1 MAANMYDQAAQAQ
14 FINTYAP
21 INFGELYR
29 IGAAQKAAI
38 DEAAQQFGAQLQK
51 FNEFQSPSLI
61 DTQRYYDLTVGR
73 NDFQNAINQMV
84 SNPDALK
91 DAAFRSQLQSMINS
105 VDYVALS
112 NLKSSRDAMLKRQ
125 EINQKLMLENRFNPL
140 WHDVDFANYD
150 TLGSKKIFDDITP
163 LPYMSVRELVE
174 PYVNNLKGEFLGSKN
189 GFLWNGVTDEMT
201 DAQLQKNLS
210 SIQNTPQ
217 YQKYLETYQKMGL
230 NPEQAQQQL
239 LNEIYTAGREYTWN
253 KADRDPVAIEN
264 MRLQRK
270 YASAANTANNLLNLT
285 RVLESDAT
293 RNHLLRF
300 TNLTPQEVD
309 AFAEQGFKAL
319 SPEKQQE
326 VLNLK
331 NPGYVESKM
340 KNYYDQVLK
349 DTRRRSTAENA
360 VIDLMST
367 PISYEA
373 SDKYAAYGTTG
384 KQDKDG
390 FYTANNSS
398 NFKLAKELVYNTI
411 GKDTDKGLQKFIS
424 LWNDGNNFSN
434 FKISSDQRMISDGN
448 DIYIVKHAY
457 IPEDQLLKARIDRK
471 SLSALGT
478 PVTVDAG
485 PKTTERY
492 DNRGNLES
500 TTTSS
505 STPVKTIR
513 ITVLQQL
520 PRSGEAAITSDAA
533 WMDKNLGIQTKTQ
546 DIQDMLS
553 QEENL

>member
-14 FINTYAP
+14 FINTYVP

-29 IGAAQKAAI
+29 IGAAQKAAV
-38 DEAAQQFGAQLQK
+38 DEAAQQFGTQLQK
-51 FNEFQSPSLI
+51 FGEFQSPSQI
-61 DTQRYYDLTVGR
+61 DTQRYYDLTIGR
-73 NDFQNAINQMV
+73 QDFQNAINQMV

-105 VDYVALS
+105 VDYGTLS
-112 NLKSSRDAMLKRQ
+112 NLRSSRDAMLKRQ
-125 EINQKLMLENRFNPL
+125 EVNQKLMLENRFNPL

-150 TLGSKKIFDDITP
+150 TVNSKIFDDITP

-174 PYVNNLKGEFLGSKN
+174 PYVNNLKGEFLGAKN

-253 KADRDPVAIEN
+253 KADRDPMAIEN

-293 RNHLLRF
+293 RNHLLKF

-411 GKDTDKGLQKFIS
+411 GKDADKGLQKFIS

-448 DIYIVKHAY
+448 DIYVVKYAY

>member
-14 FINTYAP
+14 FINTYVP

-29 IGAAQKAAI
+29 IGAAQKAAV
-38 DEAAQQFGAQLQK
+38 DEAAQQFGTQLQK
-51 FNEFQSPSLI
+51 FGEFQSPSQV
-61 DTQRYYDLTVGR
+61 DTQRYYDLTIGR
-73 NDFQNAINQMV
+73 QDFQNAINQMV

-105 VDYVALS
+105 VDYGTLS
-112 NLKSSRDAMLKRQ
+112 NLRSSRDAMLKRQ
-125 EINQKLMLENRFNPL
+125 EVNQKLMLENRFNPL

-150 TLGSKKIFDDITP
+150 TVNSKIFDDITP
-163 LPYMSVRELVE
+163 LPYMSIRELVE
-174 PYVNNLKGEFLGSKN
+174 PYVNNLKGEFLGAKN
-189 GFLWNGVTDEMT
+189 GLLWNGVTDEMT

-253 KADRDPVAIEN
+253 KADRDPMAIEN

-293 RNHLLRF
+293 RNHLLKF

-411 GKDTDKGLQKFIS
+411 GKDADKGLQKFIS

>member
-38 DEAAQQFGAQLQK
+38 DEAAQQFGAQLQR

-125 EINQKLMLENRFNPL
+125 EINQRLMLENRFNPL

-189 GFLWNGVTDEMT
+189 GFLWNGVTNEMT

-293 RNHLLRF
+293 RNHLLKF

-411 GKDTDKGLQKFIS
+411 GKDADKGLQKFIS

>member
-14 FINTYAP
+14 FINTYVP

-29 IGAAQKAAI
+29 IGAAQKAAV
-38 DEAAQQFGAQLQK
+38 DEAAQQFGTQLQK
-51 FNEFQSPSLI
+51 FGEFQSPSQI
-61 DTQRYYDLTVGR
+61 DTQRYYDLTIGR
-73 NDFQNAINQMV
+73 QDFQNAINQMV

-105 VDYVALS
+105 VDYGTLS
-112 NLKSSRDAMLKRQ
+112 NLRSSRDAMLKRQ
-125 EINQKLMLENRFNPL
+125 EVNQKLMLENRFNPL

-150 TLGSKKIFDDITP
+150 TVNSKIFDDITP

-174 PYVNNLKGEFLGSKN
+174 PYVNNLKGEFLGAKN

-253 KADRDPVAIEN
+253 KADRDPMAIEN

-293 RNHLLRF
+293 RNHLLKF

-384 KQDKDG
+384 KQDRDG

-398 NFKLAKELVYNTI
+398 NFKLAKELVYKTI
-411 GKDTDKGLQKFIS
+411 GEEADKGLQKFIS

-434 FKISSDQRMISDGN
+434 FKISSDQRMISDGK
-448 DIYIVKHAY
+448 DIYVVKHAY

-505 STPVKTIR
+505 STPVKSIR

>member
-14 FINTYAP
+14 FINTYVP

-29 IGAAQKAAI
+29 IGAAQKAAV
-38 DEAAQQFGAQLQK
+38 DEATQQFGTQLQK
-51 FNEFQSPSLI
+51 FGEFQSPSQI
-61 DTQRYYDLTVGR
+61 DTQRYYDLTIGR
-73 NDFQNAINQMV
+73 QDFQNAINQMV

-105 VDYVALS
+105 VDYGTLS
-112 NLKSSRDAMLKRQ
+112 NLRSSRDAMLKRQ
-125 EINQKLMLENRFNPL
+125 EVNQKLMLENRFNPL

-150 TLGSKKIFDDITP
+150 TVNSKIFDDIAP

-174 PYVNNLKGEFLGSKN
+174 PYVNNLKGEFLGAKN

-253 KADRDPVAIEN
+253 KADRDPMAIEN

-293 RNHLLRF
+293 RNHLLKF

-411 GKDTDKGLQKFIS
+411 GKDADKGLQKFIS

-448 DIYIVKHAY
+448 DIYVVKHAY

>member
-14 FINTYAP
+14 FINTYVP

-29 IGAAQKAAI
+29 IGAAQKAAV
-38 DEAAQQFGAQLQK
+38 DEAAQQFGTQLQK
-51 FNEFQSPSLI
+51 FGEFQSPSQI
-61 DTQRYYDLTVGR
+61 DTQRYYDLTIGR
-73 NDFQNAINQMV
+73 QDFQNAINQMV

-105 VDYVALS
+105 VDYGTLS
-112 NLKSSRDAMLKRQ
+112 NLRSSRDAMLKRQ
-125 EINQKLMLENRFNPL
+125 EINRKLMLENRFNPL

-150 TLGSKKIFDDITP
+150 TVNSKIFDDITP

-174 PYVNNLKGEFLGSKN
+174 PYVNNLKGEFLGAKN

-253 KADRDPVAIEN
+253 KADRDPMAIEN

-293 RNHLLRF
+293 RNHLLKF

-411 GKDTDKGLQKFIS
+411 GKDADKGLQKFIS

-448 DIYIVKHAY
+448 DIYVVKHAY

>member
-14 FINTYAP
+14 FINTYVP

-29 IGAAQKAAI
+29 IGAAQKAAV
-38 DEAAQQFGAQLQK
+38 DEAAQQFGTQLQK
-51 FNEFQSPSLI
+51 FGEFQSPSQI
-61 DTQRYYDLTVGR
+61 DTQRYYDLTIGR
-73 NDFQNAINQMV
+73 QDFQNAINQMV

-105 VDYVALS
+105 VDYGTLS
-112 NLKSSRDAMLKRQ
+112 NLRSSRDAMLKRQ
-125 EINQKLMLENRFNPL
+125 EVNQKLMLENRFNPL

-150 TLGSKKIFDDITP
+150 TVNSKIFDDITP

-174 PYVNNLKGEFLGSKN
+174 PYVNNLKGEFLGAKN

-253 KADRDPVAIEN
+253 KADRDPKAIEN

-293 RNHLLRF
+293 RNHLLKF

-331 NPGYVESKM
+331 KPGYVESKM

-390 FYTANNSS
+390 FYTAINSS

-411 GKDTDKGLQKFIS
+411 GKDADKGLQKFIS

-448 DIYIVKHAY
+448 DIYIVKYAY

-553 QEENL
+553 QKENL

>member
-14 FINTYAP
+14 FINTYVP

-29 IGAAQKAAI
+29 IGAAQKAAV
-38 DEAAQQFGAQLQK
+38 DEAAQQFGTQLQK
-51 FNEFQSPSLI
+51 FGEFQSPSQI
-61 DTQRYYDLTVGR
+61 DTQRYYDLTIGR
-73 NDFQNAINQMV
+73 QDFQNAINQMV

-105 VDYVALS
+105 VDYGTLS
-112 NLKSSRDAMLKRQ
+112 NLRSSRDAMLKRQ
-125 EINQKLMLENRFNPL
+125 EVNQKLMLENRFNPL

-150 TLGSKKIFDDITP
+150 TVNSKIFDDITP

-174 PYVNNLKGEFLGSKN
+174 PYVNNLKGEFLGAKN

-253 KADRDPVAIEN
+253 KADRDPMAIEN

-293 RNHLLRF
+293 RNHLLKF

-360 VIDLMST
+360 VIYLMST

-411 GKDTDKGLQKFIS
+411 GKDADKGLQKFIS

>member
-14 FINTYAP
+14 FINTYVP

-29 IGAAQKAAI
+29 IGAAQKAAV
-38 DEAAQQFGAQLQK
+38 DEAAQQFGTQLQK
-51 FNEFQSPSLI
+51 FGEFQSPSQI
-61 DTQRYYDLTVGR
+61 DTQRYYDLTIGR
-73 NDFQNAINQMV
+73 QDFQNAINQMV

-105 VDYVALS
+105 VDYGTLS
-112 NLKSSRDAMLKRQ
+112 NLRSSRDAMLKRQ
-125 EINQKLMLENRFNPL
+125 EVNQKLMLENRFNPL

-150 TLGSKKIFDDITP
+150 TVNSKIFDDIAP

-174 PYVNNLKGEFLGSKN
+174 PYVNNLKGEFLGAKN

-253 KADRDPVAIEN
+253 KADRDPMAIEN

-293 RNHLLRF
+293 RNHLLKF

-384 KQDKDG
+384 IQDKDG

-411 GKDTDKGLQKFIS
+411 GKDADKGLQKFIS

-448 DIYIVKHAY
+448 DIYVVKHAY

-478 PVTVDAG
+478 PVTVVAG

>member
-1 MAANMYDQAAQAQ
+1 
-14 FINTYAP
+14 
-21 INFGELYR
+21 
-29 IGAAQKAAI
+29 
-38 DEAAQQFGAQLQK
+38 
-51 FNEFQSPSLI
+51 
-61 DTQRYYDLTVGR
+61 
-73 NDFQNAINQMV
+73 
-84 SNPDALK
+84 
-91 DAAFRSQLQSMINS
+91 
-105 VDYVALS
+105 
-112 NLKSSRDAMLKRQ
+112 
-125 EINQKLMLENRFNPL
+125 
-140 WHDVDFANYD
+140 
-150 TLGSKKIFDDITP
+150 
-163 LPYMSVRELVE
+163 
-174 PYVNNLKGEFLGSKN
+174 
-189 GFLWNGVTDEMT
+189 
-201 DAQLQKNLS
+201 
-210 SIQNTPQ
+210 
-217 YQKYLETYQKMGL
+217 
-230 NPEQAQQQL
+230 
-239 LNEIYTAGREYTWN
+239 
-253 KADRDPVAIEN
+253 
-264 MRLQRK
+264 
-270 YASAANTANNLLNLT
+270 
-285 RVLESDAT
+285 
-293 RNHLLRF
+293 
-300 TNLTPQEVD
+300 
-309 AFAEQGFKAL
+309 
-319 SPEKQQE
+319 
-326 VLNLK
+326 
-331 NPGYVESKM
+331 M

-411 GKDTDKGLQKFIS
+411 GKDADKGLQKFIS

-434 FKISSDQRMISDGN
+434 FKISSDQRMVSDGN

>member
-14 FINTYAP
+14 FINTYVP

-29 IGAAQKAAI
+29 IGAAQKAAV
-38 DEAAQQFGAQLQK
+38 DEAAQQFGTQLQK
-51 FNEFQSPSLI
+51 FGEFQSPSQI
-61 DTQRYYDLTVGR
+61 DTQRYYDLTIGR
-73 NDFQNAINQMV
+73 QDFQNAINQMV

-105 VDYVALS
+105 VDYGTLS
-112 NLKSSRDAMLKRQ
+112 NLRSSRDAMLKRQ
-125 EINQKLMLENRFNPL
+125 EVNQKLMLENRFNPL

-150 TLGSKKIFDDITP
+150 TVNSKIFDDITP

-174 PYVNNLKGEFLGSKN
+174 PYVNNLKGEFLGAKN

-217 YQKYLETYQKMGL
+217 YQKHLETYQKMGL

-253 KADRDPVAIEN
+253 KADRDPMAIEN

-293 RNHLLRF
+293 RNHLLKF
-300 TNLTPQEVD
+300 TNLAPQEVD

-411 GKDTDKGLQKFIS
+411 GKDADKGLQKFIS

-448 DIYIVKHAY
+448 DIYVVKHAY

>member
-14 FINTYAP
+14 FINTYVP

-29 IGAAQKAAI
+29 IGAAQKAAV
-38 DEAAQQFGAQLQK
+38 DEAAQQFGTQLQK
-51 FNEFQSPSLI
+51 FGEFQSPSQI
-61 DTQRYYDLTVGR
+61 DTQRYYDLTIGR
-73 NDFQNAINQMV
+73 QDFQNAINQMV

-105 VDYVALS
+105 VDYGTLS
-112 NLKSSRDAMLKRQ
+112 NLRSSRDAMLKRQ
-125 EINQKLMLENRFNPL
+125 EVNQKLMLENRFNPL

-150 TLGSKKIFDDITP
+150 TVNSKIFDDITP

-174 PYVNNLKGEFLGSKN
+174 PYVNNLKGEFLGAKN

-253 KADRDPVAIEN
+253 KADRDPMAIEN

-293 RNHLLRF
+293 RNHLLKF

-319 SPEKQQE
+319 SPEKQQA

-384 KQDKDG
+384 KQDKNG
-390 FYTANNSS
+390 FYIANNSS

-411 GKDTDKGLQKFIS
+411 GKDADKGLQKFIS

-448 DIYIVKHAY
+448 DIYVVKHAY

-500 TTTSS
+500 TTISS

>member
-14 FINTYAP
+14 FINTYVP

-29 IGAAQKAAI
+29 IGAAQKAAV
-38 DEAAQQFGAQLQK
+38 DEAAQQFGTQLQK
-51 FNEFQSPSLI
+51 FGEFQSPSQV
-61 DTQRYYDLTVGR
+61 DTQKYYDLTIGR
-73 NDFQNAINQMV
+73 EDFQNAINQMV

-105 VDYVALS
+105 VDYGTLS
-112 NLKSSRDAMLKRQ
+112 NLRSSRDAMLKRQ
-125 EINQKLMLENRFNPL
+125 EVNQKLMLENRFNPL
-140 WHDVDFANYD
+140 WHDVDFANYNTVD
-150 TLGSKKIFDDITP
+150 SKIFDDIAP

-174 PYVNNLKGEFLGSKN
+174 PYVNNLKGEFLGAKN

-217 YQKYLETYQKMGL
+217 YQKYLKTYQKMGL
-230 NPEQAQQQL
+230 NSEQAQQQL

-253 KADRDPVAIEN
+253 KADRDPMAIKN

-293 RNHLLRF
+293 RNHLLKF

-411 GKDTDKGLQKFIS
+411 GKDADKGLQKFIS

-448 DIYIVKHAY
+448 DIYVVKHAY

>member
-38 DEAAQQFGAQLQK
+38 DEAAQQFGAQLQR

-105 VDYVALS
+105 VDYAALS

-125 EINQKLMLENRFNPL
+125 EINQRLMLENRFNPL

-189 GFLWNGVTDEMT
+189 GFLWNGVTNEMT

-217 YQKYLETYQKMGL
+217 YQKYLEIYQKMGL

-293 RNHLLRF
+293 RNHLLKF

-319 SPEKQQE
+319 TPEKQQE
-326 VLNLK
+326 VLRLK
-331 NPGYVESKM
+331 DPGYVENQM
-340 KNYYDQVLK
+340 KNYYDSVLK

-384 KQDKDG
+384 KQDRDG

-398 NFKLAKELVYNTI
+398 NFKLAKELVYKTI
-411 GKDTDKGLQKFIS
+411 GEEADKGLQKFIS

-434 FKISSDQRMISDGN
+434 FKISSDQRMISDGK
-448 DIYIVKHAY
+448 DIYVVKHAY

-478 PVTVDAG
+478 PLTVDAG

-500 TTTSS
+500 TTTFS

>member
-14 FINTYAP
+14 FINTYVP

-29 IGAAQKAAI
+29 IGAAQKAAV
-38 DEAAQQFGAQLQK
+38 DEAAQQFGTQLQK
-51 FNEFQSPSLI
+51 FGEFQSPSQI
-61 DTQRYYDLTVGR
+61 DTQRYYDLTIGR
-73 NDFQNAINQMV
+73 QDFQNAINQMV

-105 VDYVALS
+105 VDYGTLS
-112 NLKSSRDAMLKRQ
+112 NLRSSRDAMLKRQ

-150 TLGSKKIFDDITP
+150 TVNSKIFDDITP

-174 PYVNNLKGEFLGSKN
+174 PYVNNLKGEFLGAKN

-253 KADRDPVAIEN
+253 KADRDPMAIEN

-293 RNHLLRF
+293 RNHLLKF

-411 GKDTDKGLQKFIS
+411 GKDADKGLQKFIS

>member
-14 FINTYAP
+14 FINTYVP

-29 IGAAQKAAI
+29 IGAAQKAAV
-38 DEAAQQFGAQLQK
+38 DEAAQQFGTQLQK
-51 FNEFQSPSLI
+51 FGEFQSPSQI
-61 DTQRYYDLTVGR
+61 DTQRYYDLTIGR
-73 NDFQNAINQMV
+73 QDFQNAINQMV

-105 VDYVALS
+105 VDYGTLS
-112 NLKSSRDAMLKRQ
+112 NLRSSRDAMLKRQ

-140 WHDVDFANYD
+140 WHYVDFANYD
-150 TLGSKKIFDDITP
+150 TVNSKIFDDIAP

-174 PYVNNLKGEFLGSKN
+174 PYVNNLKGEFLGAKN

-253 KADRDPVAIEN
+253 KADRDPMAIEN

-293 RNHLLRF
+293 RNHLLKF

-411 GKDTDKGLQKFIS
+411 GKDADKGLQKFIS

-448 DIYIVKHAY
+448 DIYVVKHAY

-500 TTTSS
+500 TTISS

>member
-14 FINTYAP
+14 FINTYVP

-29 IGAAQKAAI
+29 IGAAQKAAV
-38 DEAAQQFGAQLQK
+38 DEAAQQFGTQLQK
-51 FNEFQSPSLI
+51 FGEFQSPSQI
-61 DTQRYYDLTVGR
+61 DTQRYYDLTIGR
-73 NDFQNAINQMV
+73 QDFQNAINQMV

-105 VDYVALS
+105 VDYGTLS
-112 NLKSSRDAMLKRQ
+112 NLRSSRDAMLKRQ
-125 EINQKLMLENRFNPL
+125 EVNQKLMLENRFNPL

-150 TLGSKKIFDDITP
+150 TVNSKIFDDITP

-174 PYVNNLKGEFLGSKN
+174 PYVNNLKGEFLGAKN

-253 KADRDPVAIEN
+253 KADRDPMAIEN

-293 RNHLLRF
+293 RNHLLKF

-411 GKDTDKGLQKFIS
+411 GKDADKGLQKFIS

-434 FKISSDQRMISDGN
+434 FKISSDQRMIFDGN
-448 DIYIVKHAY
+448 DIYIVKYAY

-553 QEENL
+553 QKENL

>member
-14 FINTYAP
+14 FINTYVP

-29 IGAAQKAAI
+29 IGAAQKAAV
-38 DEAAQQFGAQLQK
+38 DEAAQQFGTQLQK
-51 FNEFQSPSLI
+51 FGEFQSPSQI
-61 DTQRYYDLTVGR
+61 DTQRYYDLTIGR
-73 NDFQNAINQMV
+73 QDFQNAINQMV

-105 VDYVALS
+105 VDYGTLS
-112 NLKSSRDAMLKRQ
+112 NLRSSRDAMLKRQ
-125 EINQKLMLENRFNPL
+125 EVNQKLMLENRFNPL
-140 WHDVDFANYD
+140 WHNVDFANHD
-150 TLGSKKIFDDITP
+150 TVNSKIFDDIAP

-174 PYVNNLKGEFLGSKN
+174 PYVNNLKGEFLGAKN

-253 KADRDPVAIEN
+253 KADRDPTAIEN

-293 RNHLLRF
+293 RNHLLKF

-411 GKDTDKGLQKFIS
+411 GKDADKGLQKFIS

-448 DIYIVKHAY
+448 DIYVVKHAY

>member
-14 FINTYAP
+14 FINTYVP

-29 IGAAQKAAI
+29 IGAAQKAAV
-38 DEAAQQFGAQLQK
+38 DEAAQQFGTQLQK
-51 FNEFQSPSLI
+51 FGEFQSPSQI
-61 DTQRYYDLTVGR
+61 DTQRYYDLTIGR
-73 NDFQNAINQMV
+73 QDFQNAINQMV

-105 VDYVALS
+105 VDYGTLS
-112 NLKSSRDAMLKRQ
+112 NLRSSRDAMLKRQ
-125 EINQKLMLENRFNPL
+125 EVNQKLMLENRFNPL

-150 TLGSKKIFDDITP
+150 TVNSKIFDDIAP

-174 PYVNNLKGEFLGSKN
+174 PYVNNLKGEFLGAKN

-253 KADRDPVAIEN
+253 KADRDPMAIEN

-293 RNHLLRF
+293 RNHLLKF

-411 GKDTDKGLQKFIS
+411 GKDADKGLQKFIS

-448 DIYIVKHAY
+448 DIYVVKHAY

-492 DNRGNLES
+492 DYRGNLES

>member
-14 FINTYAP
+14 FINTYVP

-29 IGAAQKAAI
+29 IGAAQKAAV
-38 DEAAQQFGAQLQK
+38 DEAAQQFGTQLQK
-51 FNEFQSPSLI
+51 FGEFQSPSQI
-61 DTQRYYDLTVGR
+61 DTQRYYDLTIGR
-73 NDFQNAINQMV
+73 QDFQNAINQMV

-105 VDYVALS
+105 VDYGTLS
-112 NLKSSRDAMLKRQ
+112 NLRSSRDAMLKRQ
-125 EINQKLMLENRFNPL
+125 EVNQKLMLENRFNPL

-150 TLGSKKIFDDITP
+150 TVNSKIFDDITP

-174 PYVNNLKGEFLGSKN
+174 PYVNNLKGEFLGAKN

-201 DAQLQKNLS
+201 DAQLQRNLS

-253 KADRDPVAIEN
+253 KADRDPMAIEN

-293 RNHLLRF
+293 RNHLLKF

-319 SPEKQQE
+319 SPEKQQA

-411 GKDTDKGLQKFIS
+411 GKDADKGLQKFIS

-448 DIYIVKHAY
+448 DIYVVKHAY

>member
-1 MAANMYDQAAQAQ
+1 MAVNMYDQAAQAQ
-14 FINTYAP
+14 FINTYVP

-29 IGAAQKAAI
+29 IGAAQKAAV
-38 DEAAQQFGAQLQK
+38 DEAAQQFGTQLQK
-51 FNEFQSPSLI
+51 FGEFQSPSQI
-61 DTQRYYDLTVGR
+61 DTQRYYDLTIGR
-73 NDFQNAINQMV
+73 QDFQNAINQMV

-105 VDYVALS
+105 VDYGTLS
-112 NLKSSRDAMLKRQ
+112 NLRSSRDAMLKRQ
-125 EINQKLMLENRFNPL
+125 EINQKLMLENRFNLL
-140 WHDVDFANYD
+140 WHYVDFANYD
-150 TLGSKKIFDDITP
+150 TVNSKIFDDITP

-174 PYVNNLKGEFLGSKN
+174 PYVNNLKGEFLGAKN

-253 KADRDPVAIEN
+253 KADRDPMAIEN

-293 RNHLLRF
+293 RNHLLKF

-319 SPEKQQE
+319 SPEKQQG

-411 GKDTDKGLQKFIS
+411 GKDADKGLQKFIS

-448 DIYIVKHAY
+448 DIYVVKHAY

>member
-14 FINTYAP
+14 FINTYVP

-29 IGAAQKAAI
+29 IGAAQKAAV
-38 DEAAQQFGAQLQK
+38 DKAAQQFGTQLQK
-51 FNEFQSPSLI
+51 FGEFQSPSQI
-61 DTQRYYDLTVGR
+61 DTQRYYDLTIGR
-73 NDFQNAINQMV
+73 QDFQNAINQMV

-105 VDYVALS
+105 VDYGTLS
-112 NLKSSRDAMLKRQ
+112 NLRSSRDAMLKRQ
-125 EINQKLMLENRFNPL
+125 EVNQKLMLENRFNPL

-150 TLGSKKIFDDITP
+150 TVNSKIFDDITP

-174 PYVNNLKGEFLGSKN
+174 PYVNNLKGEFLGAKN

-253 KADRDPVAIEN
+253 KADRDPMAIEN

-293 RNHLLRF
+293 RNHLLKF

-411 GKDTDKGLQKFIS
+411 GKDADKVLQKFIS

-448 DIYIVKHAY
+448 DIYVVKYAY

-471 SLSALGT
+471 SLSDLGT

-505 STPVKTIR
+505 GTPVKTIR

>member
-14 FINTYAP
+14 FINTYVP

-29 IGAAQKAAI
+29 IGAAQKAAV
-38 DEAAQQFGAQLQK
+38 DEAAQQFGTQLQK
-51 FNEFQSPSLI
+51 FGEFQSPSQI
-61 DTQRYYDLTVGR
+61 DTQRYYDLTIGR
-73 NDFQNAINQMV
+73 QDFQNAINQMV

-105 VDYVALS
+105 VDYGTLS
-112 NLKSSRDAMLKRQ
+112 NLRSSRDAMLKRQ
-125 EINQKLMLENRFNPL
+125 EVNQKLMLENRFNPL

-150 TLGSKKIFDDITP
+150 TVNSKIFDDITP

-174 PYVNNLKGEFLGSKN
+174 PYVNNLKGEFLGAKN

-253 KADRDPVAIEN
+253 KADRDPMAIEN

-293 RNHLLRF
+293 RNHLLKF

-411 GKDTDKGLQKFIS
+411 GKDADKGLQKFIS

-448 DIYIVKHAY
+448 DIYVVKHAY

-485 PKTTERY
+485 PKTTEIY

>member
-14 FINTYAP
+14 FINTYVP

-29 IGAAQKAAI
+29 IGAAQKAAV
-38 DEAAQQFGAQLQK
+38 DEAAQQFGTQLQK
-51 FNEFQSPSLI
+51 FGEFQSPSQI
-61 DTQRYYDLTVGR
+61 DTQRYYDLTIGR
-73 NDFQNAINQMV
+73 QDFQNAINQMV

-105 VDYVALS
+105 VDYGTLS
-112 NLKSSRDAMLKRQ
+112 NLRSSRDAMLKRQ
-125 EINQKLMLENRFNPL
+125 EVNQKLMLENRFNPL

-150 TLGSKKIFDDITP
+150 TVNSKIFDDITP

-174 PYVNNLKGEFLGSKN
+174 PYVNNLKGEFLGAKN

-253 KADRDPVAIEN
+253 KADRDPMAIEN

-293 RNHLLRF
+293 RNHLLKF

-411 GKDTDKGLQKFIS
+411 GKDADKGLQKFIS
-424 LWNDGNNFSN
+424 LWDDGNNFSN

-448 DIYIVKHAY
+448 DIYVVKHAY

>member
-14 FINTYAP
+14 FINTYVP

-29 IGAAQKAAI
+29 IGAAQKAAV
-38 DEAAQQFGAQLQK
+38 DEAAQQFGTQLQK
-51 FNEFQSPSLI
+51 FGEFQSPSQI
-61 DTQRYYDLTVGR
+61 DTQRYYDLTIGR
-73 NDFQNAINQMV
+73 QDFQNAINQMV

-105 VDYVALS
+105 VDYGTLS
-112 NLKSSRDAMLKRQ
+112 NLRSSRDAMLKRQ
-125 EINQKLMLENRFNPL
+125 EVNQKLMLENRFNPL

-150 TLGSKKIFDDITP
+150 TVNSKIFDDITP

-174 PYVNNLKGEFLGSKN
+174 PYVNNLKGEFLGAKN

-253 KADRDPVAIEN
+253 KADRDPMAIEN

-293 RNHLLRF
+293 RNHLLKF

-411 GKDTDKGLQKFIS
+411 GKDADKGLQKFIS

-448 DIYIVKHAY
+448 DIYVIKHAY

-492 DNRGNLES
+492 DNIGNLES

>member
-14 FINTYAP
+14 FINTYVP

-29 IGAAQKAAI
+29 IGAAQKAAV
-38 DEAAQQFGAQLQK
+38 DEAAQQFGTQLQK
-51 FNEFQSPSLI
+51 FGEFQSPSQI
-61 DTQRYYDLTVGR
+61 DTQRYYDLTIGR
-73 NDFQNAINQMV
+73 QDFQNAINQMV

-105 VDYVALS
+105 VDYGTLS
-112 NLKSSRDAMLKRQ
+112 NLRSSRDAMLKRQ

-150 TLGSKKIFDDITP
+150 TVNSKIFDDIAP

-174 PYVNNLKGEFLGSKN
+174 PYVNNLKGEFLGAKN

-217 YQKYLETYQKMGL
+217 YQKHLETYQKMGL

-253 KADRDPVAIEN
+253 KANRDPMAIEN

-293 RNHLLRF
+293 RNHLLKF

-411 GKDTDKGLQKFIS
+411 GKDADKGLQKFIS

-448 DIYIVKHAY
+448 DIYVVKHAY

>member
-14 FINTYAP
+14 FINTYVP

-29 IGAAQKAAI
+29 IGAAQKAAV
-38 DEAAQQFGAQLQK
+38 DEAAQQFGTQLQK
-51 FNEFQSPSLI
+51 FGEFQSPSQI
-61 DTQRYYDLTVGR
+61 DTQRYYDLTIGR
-73 NDFQNAINQMV
+73 QDFQNAINQMV

-105 VDYVALS
+105 VDYGTLS
-112 NLKSSRDAMLKRQ
+112 NLRSSRDAMLKRQ
-125 EINQKLMLENRFNPL
+125 EVNQKLMLENRFNPL

-150 TLGSKKIFDDITP
+150 TVNSKIFDDITP

-174 PYVNNLKGEFLGSKN
+174 PYVNNLKGEFLGAKN

-253 KADRDPVAIEN
+253 KADRDPMAIEN

-293 RNHLLRF
+293 RNHLLKF

-319 SPEKQQE
+319 SPEKQQA

-411 GKDTDKGLQKFIS
+411 GKDADKGLQKFIS

-448 DIYIVKHAY
+448 DIYVVKHAY

-478 PVTVDAG
+478 PVTVNAG

>member
-14 FINTYAP
+14 FINTYVP

-29 IGAAQKAAI
+29 IGAAQKAAV
-38 DEAAQQFGAQLQK
+38 DEAAQQFGTQLQK
-51 FNEFQSPSLI
+51 FGEFQSPSQI
-61 DTQRYYDLTVGR
+61 DTQRYYDLTIGR
-73 NDFQNAINQMV
+73 QDFQNAINQMV

-105 VDYVALS
+105 VDYGTLS
-112 NLKSSRDAMLKRQ
+112 NLRSSRDAMLKRQ
-125 EINQKLMLENRFNPL
+125 EVNQKLMLENRFNPL

-150 TLGSKKIFDDITP
+150 TVNSKIFDDITP

-174 PYVNNLKGEFLGSKN
+174 PYVNNLKGEFLGAKN

-253 KADRDPVAIEN
+253 KADRDPMAIEN

-270 YASAANTANNLLNLT
+270 YASASNTANNLLNLT

-293 RNHLLRF
+293 RNHLLKF

-411 GKDTDKGLQKFIS
+411 GKDADKGLQKFIS

-448 DIYIVKHAY
+448 DIYVVKHAY

>member
-38 DEAAQQFGAQLQK
+38 DEAAQQFGAQLQR

-105 VDYVALS
+105 VDYAALS

-253 KADRDPVAIEN
+253 KADRDPIAIEN

-293 RNHLLRF
+293 RNHLLKF

-319 SPEKQQE
+319 TPEKQQE
-326 VLNLK
+326 VLRLK
-331 NPGYVESKM
+331 DPGYVENQM
-340 KNYYDQVLK
+340 KNYYDSVLK

-384 KQDKDG
+384 KQDRDG

-398 NFKLAKELVYNTI
+398 NFKLAKELVYKTI
-411 GKDTDKGLQKFIS
+411 GEEADKGLQKFIS

-434 FKISSDQRMISDGN
+434 FKISSDQRMISDGK
-448 DIYIVKHAY
+448 DIYVVKHAY

>member
-14 FINTYAP
+14 FINTYVP

-29 IGAAQKAAI
+29 IGAAQKAAV
-38 DEAAQQFGAQLQK
+38 DEAAQQFGTQLQK
-51 FNEFQSPSLI
+51 FGEFQSPSQV
-61 DTQRYYDLTVGR
+61 DTQRYYDLTIGR
-73 NDFQNAINQMV
+73 QDFQNAINQMV

-105 VDYVALS
+105 VDYGTLS
-112 NLKSSRDAMLKRQ
+112 NLRSSRDAMLKRQ
-125 EINQKLMLENRFNPL
+125 EVNQKLMLENRFNPL

-150 TLGSKKIFDDITP
+150 TVNSKIFDDITP
-163 LPYMSVRELVE
+163 LPYMSIRELVE
-174 PYVNNLKGEFLGSKN
+174 PYVNNLKGEFLGAKN
-189 GFLWNGVTDEMT
+189 GLLWNGVTDEMT

-253 KADRDPVAIEN
+253 KADRDPMAIEN

-293 RNHLLRF
+293 RNHLLKF

-331 NPGYVESKM
+331 KPGYVESKM

-411 GKDTDKGLQKFIS
+411 GKDADKGLQKFIS

-448 DIYIVKHAY
+448 DIYVVKYAY

-553 QEENL
+553 QEKNL

>member
-14 FINTYAP
+14 FINTYVP

-29 IGAAQKAAI
+29 IGAAQKAAV
-38 DEAAQQFGAQLQK
+38 DEAAQQFGTQLQK
-51 FNEFQSPSLI
+51 FGEFQSPSQI
-61 DTQRYYDLTVGR
+61 DTQRYYDLTIGR
-73 NDFQNAINQMV
+73 QDFQNAINQMV

-105 VDYVALS
+105 VDYGTLS
-112 NLKSSRDAMLKRQ
+112 NLRSSRDAMLKRQ
-125 EINQKLMLENRFNPL
+125 EVNQKLMLENRFNPL

-150 TLGSKKIFDDITP
+150 TVNSKIFDDITP

-174 PYVNNLKGEFLGSKN
+174 PYVNNLKGEFLGAKN

-201 DAQLQKNLS
+201 DAQLQRNLS

-253 KADRDPVAIEN
+253 KADRDPTAIEN

-293 RNHLLRF
+293 RNHLLKF

-411 GKDTDKGLQKFIS
+411 GKDADKGLQKFIS

-448 DIYIVKHAY
+448 DIYVVKHAY

-500 TTTSS
+500 TTISS

>member
-29 IGAAQKAAI
+29 IGTAQKAAI
-38 DEAAQQFGAQLQK
+38 DEAAQQFGAQLQR

-105 VDYVALS
+105 VDYAALS

-125 EINQKLMLENRFNPL
+125 EINQRLMLENRFNPL

-189 GFLWNGVTDEMT
+189 GFLWNGVTNEMT

-293 RNHLLRF
+293 RNHLLKF

-411 GKDTDKGLQKFIS
+411 VKDADKGLQKFIS

-500 TTTSS
+500 TTISS

>member
-1 MAANMYDQAAQAQ
+1 MAANMYDQAALAQ
-14 FINTYAP
+14 FINTYVP

-29 IGAAQKAAI
+29 IGAALKAAV
-38 DEAAQQFGAQLQK
+38 DEAAQLFGTQLLK
-51 FNEFQSPSLI
+51 FGEFQSPSLI
-61 DTQRYYDLTVGR
+61 DTQRYYDLTIGR
-73 NDFQNAINQMV
+73 LDFQNAINQMV

-91 DAAFRSQLQSMINS
+91 DAAFRSQLLSMINS
-105 VDYVALS
+105 VDYGTLS
-112 NLKSSRDAMLKRQ
+112 NLRSSRDAMLKRQ
-125 EINQKLMLENRFNPL
+125 EVNQKLMLENRFNPL

-150 TLGSKKIFDDITP
+150 TVNSKIFDDITP

-174 PYVNNLKGEFLGSKN
+174 PYVNNLKGEFLGAKN

-217 YQKYLETYQKMGL
+217 YLKYLETYLKMGL

-253 KADRDPVAIEN
+253 KADRDPMAIEN

-293 RNHLLRF
+293 RNHLLKF
-300 TNLTPQEVD
+300 TNLTPLEVD

-384 KQDKDG
+384 KLDKDG

-411 GKDTDKGLQKFIS
+411 GKDADKGLLKFIS

-553 QEENL
+553 LEENL

>member
-14 FINTYAP
+14 FINTYVP

-29 IGAAQKAAI
+29 IGAAQKAAV
-38 DEAAQQFGAQLQK
+38 DEAAQQFGTQLQK
-51 FNEFQSPSLI
+51 FGEFQSPSQV
-61 DTQRYYDLTVGR
+61 DTQRYYDLTIGR
-73 NDFQNAINQMV
+73 QDFQNAINQMV

-105 VDYVALS
+105 VDYGTLS
-112 NLKSSRDAMLKRQ
+112 NLRSSRDAMLKRQ
-125 EINQKLMLENRFNPL
+125 EVNQKLMLENRFNPL
-140 WHDVDFANYD
+140 WHYVDFANYD
-150 TLGSKKIFDDITP
+150 TVNSKIFDDITP
-163 LPYMSVRELVE
+163 LPYMSIRELVE
-174 PYVNNLKGEFLGSKN
+174 PYVNNLKGEFLGAKN

-253 KADRDPVAIEN
+253 KADRDPMAIEN

-293 RNHLLRF
+293 RNHLLKF

-411 GKDTDKGLQKFIS
+411 GKDADKGLQKFIS

-448 DIYIVKHAY
+448 DIYVVKHAY

>member
-14 FINTYAP
+14 FINTYVP

-29 IGAAQKAAI
+29 IGAAQKAAV
-38 DEAAQQFGAQLQK
+38 DEAAQQFGTQLQK
-51 FNEFQSPSLI
+51 FGEFQSPSQI
-61 DTQRYYDLTVGR
+61 DTQRYYDLTIGR
-73 NDFQNAINQMV
+73 QDFQNAINQMV

-105 VDYVALS
+105 VDYGTLS
-112 NLKSSRDAMLKRQ
+112 NLRSSRDAMLKRQ
-125 EINQKLMLENRFNPL
+125 EVNQKLMLENRFNPL

-150 TLGSKKIFDDITP
+150 TVNSKIFDDITP

-174 PYVNNLKGEFLGSKN
+174 PYVNNLKGEFLGAKN

-253 KADRDPVAIEN
+253 KADRDPMAIEN

-293 RNHLLRF
+293 RNHLLKF

-411 GKDTDKGLQKFIS
+411 GKDADKGLQKFIS

-448 DIYIVKHAY
+448 DIYVVKHAY

-478 PVTVDAG
+478 PVTVEAG

>member
-14 FINTYAP
+14 FINTYVP

-29 IGAAQKAAI
+29 IGAAQKAAV
-38 DEAAQQFGAQLQK
+38 DEAAQQFGTQLQK
-51 FNEFQSPSLI
+51 FGEFQSPSQI
-61 DTQRYYDLTVGR
+61 DTQRYYDLTIGR
-73 NDFQNAINQMV
+73 QDFQNAINQMV

-105 VDYVALS
+105 VDYGTLS
-112 NLKSSRDAMLKRQ
+112 NLRSSRDAMLKRQ
-125 EINQKLMLENRFNPL
+125 EVNQKLMLENRFNPL

-150 TLGSKKIFDDITP
+150 TVNSKIFDDITP

-174 PYVNNLKGEFLGSKN
+174 PYVNNLKGEFLGAKN

-253 KADRDPVAIEN
+253 KADRDPMAIEN

-293 RNHLLRF
+293 RNHLLKF

-411 GKDTDKGLQKFIS
+411 GKDADKGLQKFIS

-448 DIYIVKHAY
+448 DIYVIKHAY

>member
-14 FINTYAP
+14 FINTYVP

-29 IGAAQKAAI
+29 IGAAQKAAV
-38 DEAAQQFGAQLQK
+38 DEAAQQFGTQLQK
-51 FNEFQSPSLI
+51 FGEFQSPSQI
-61 DTQRYYDLTVGR
+61 DTQRYYDLTIGR
-73 NDFQNAINQMV
+73 QDFQNAINQMV

-105 VDYVALS
+105 VDYGTLS
-112 NLKSSRDAMLKRQ
+112 NLRSSRDAMLKRQ
-125 EINQKLMLENRFNPL
+125 EVNQKLMLENRFNLL

-150 TLGSKKIFDDITP
+150 TVNSKIFDDITP

-174 PYVNNLKGEFLGSKN
+174 PYVNNLKGEFLGAKN

-253 KADRDPVAIEN
+253 KADRDPMAIEN

-293 RNHLLRF
+293 RNHLLKF
-300 TNLTPQEVD
+300 TNLAPQEVD

-411 GKDTDKGLQKFIS
+411 GKDADKGLQKFIS

-448 DIYIVKHAY
+448 DIYVVKHAY

>member
-14 FINTYAP
+14 FINTYVP

-29 IGAAQKAAI
+29 IGAAQKAAV
-38 DEAAQQFGAQLQK
+38 DEAAQQFGTQLQK
-51 FNEFQSPSLI
+51 FGEFQSPSQI
-61 DTQRYYDLTVGR
+61 DTQRYYDLTIGR
-73 NDFQNAINQMV
+73 QDFQNAINQMV

-105 VDYVALS
+105 VDYGTLS
-112 NLKSSRDAMLKRQ
+112 NLRSSRDAMLKRQ
-125 EINQKLMLENRFNPL
+125 EVNQKLMLENRFNLL

-150 TLGSKKIFDDITP
+150 TVNSKIFDDITP

-174 PYVNNLKGEFLGSKN
+174 PYVNNLKGEFLGAKN

-217 YQKYLETYQKMGL
+217 YQKYLEIYQKMGL

-239 LNEIYTAGREYTWN
+239 LNEIYTAGRGYTWN
-253 KADRDPVAIEN
+253 KADRDPMAIEN

-293 RNHLLRF
+293 RNHLLKF

-411 GKDTDKGLQKFIS
+411 GKDADKGLQKFIS

-448 DIYIVKHAY
+448 DIYVVKHAY

-553 QEENL
+553 QKENL

>member
-14 FINTYAP
+14 FINTYVP

-29 IGAAQKAAI
+29 IGAAQKAAV
-38 DEAAQQFGAQLQK
+38 DEAAQQFGTQLQK
-51 FNEFQSPSLI
+51 FGEFQSPSQV
-61 DTQRYYDLTVGR
+61 DTQRYYDLTIGR
-73 NDFQNAINQMV
+73 QDFQNAINQMV

-105 VDYVALS
+105 VDYGTLS
-112 NLKSSRDAMLKRQ
+112 NLRSSRDAMLKRQ
-125 EINQKLMLENRFNPL
+125 EVNQKLMLENRFNLL
-140 WHDVDFANYD
+140 WHYVDFANYD
-150 TLGSKKIFDDITP
+150 TVNSKIFDDITP
-163 LPYMSVRELVE
+163 LPYMSIRELVE
-174 PYVNNLKGEFLGSKN
+174 PYVNNLKGEFLGAKN
-189 GFLWNGVTDEMT
+189 GLLWNGVTDEMT

-253 KADRDPVAIEN
+253 KADRDPMAIEN

-293 RNHLLRF
+293 RNHLLKF

-411 GKDTDKGLQKFIS
+411 GKDADKGLQKFIS

-448 DIYIVKHAY
+448 DIYVVKHAY